1 MPGFRGHLIGGVITY
16 IAILQCIKSIHPPAS
31 LVISGFIFCMIG
43 SLFPDIDIKSKGQK
57 LFYSLILIIL
67 CCFLYYERTDLFIG
81 LSLLAIVPLLVK
93 HRGLFHQLWF
103 LIFISISTGLA
114 IGSFHSKF
122 SVWAMNNALFFLA
135 GAISHIFLDKVI
147 TRFKYWITFK

>member
-1 MPGFRGHLIGGVITY
+1 MPGFRGHLIGGTVTY
-16 IAILQCIKSIHPPAS
+16 LAILQYIKFMQPSVP
-31 LVISGFIFCMIG
+31 VIVSGFVFCIIG

-57 LFYSLILIIL
+57 LFYSLALVVL

-103 LIFISISTGLA
+103 LIFVSITTGLV
-114 IGSFHSKF
+114 IGSFHSDF
-122 SVWAMNNALFFLA
+122 SVWAMKNALFFLA
-135 GAISHIFLDKVI
+135 GAISHIVLDKVV
-147 TRFKYWITFK
+147 TRLKYMFIRK